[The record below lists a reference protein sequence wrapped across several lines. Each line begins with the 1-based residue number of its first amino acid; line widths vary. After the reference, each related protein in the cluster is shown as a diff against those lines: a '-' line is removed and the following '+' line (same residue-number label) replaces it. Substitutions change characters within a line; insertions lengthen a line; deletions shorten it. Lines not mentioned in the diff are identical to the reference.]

1 MTPDTVISLM
11 RQALEVA
18 MLAAAPMLIASLVT
32 GLLISIFQAATQI
45 NEMTLTFIPKLVVM
59 FIVLVITGPW
69 SIELLVDYTQ
79 RLINNVPGL
88 IGR

>member
-1 MTPDTVISLM
+1 MTPDTVVTIM

-18 MLAAAPMLIASLVT
+18 MLAAAPLLIASLAT

-59 FIVLVITGPW
+59 FVVLVITGPW
-69 SIELLVDYTQ
+69 TIELLVDYTQ
-79 RLINNVPGL
+79 RLLNNIPGI
-88 IGR
+88 IGG